1 MTSPYVLKRAVLS
14 EKAYAQ
20 MKRGI
25 YTFLIDERAK
35 KADVTKSVEAQFG
48 VKVKTV
54 RVLRFAPKTKRIL
67 RTRKTASSGGGKKA
81 LVTLVSGESIALLA
95 PKAEKDKKKPKKKMS
110 GKRRNNAA

>member
-1 MTSPYVLKRAVLS
+1 MNSPYILKKAVLS

-35 KADVTKSVEAQFG
+35 KADVAKSVEAQFG
-48 VKVKTV
+48 VKVKEV

-67 RTRKTASSGGGKKA
+67 KSRKTALSGGGKKA
-81 LVTLVSGESIALLA
+81 LVTLSSGQSIALLA
-95 PKAEKDKKKPKKKMS
+95 PKAEKGKKKVKKEENK
-110 GKRRNNAA
+110 KEDK